1 MTLDSIKDEV
11 RVIDKISSFVGSR
24 RNFTW
29 FDAGLSAHIST
40 RRSQLLRLRT
50 WNSERGDGNDDAA
63 GTAASG
69 CDDGGSAASAASG
82 GSASAAAAEGYPRN

>member
-1 MTLDSIKDEV
+1 MTLEDEV

-29 FDAGLSAHIST
+29 FDAGFSAHIST

-69 CDDGGSAASAASG
+69 CDDGYDDGGSAASAASG
-82 GSASAAAAEGYPRN
+82 GSASAAAAEG

>member
-11 RVIDKISSFVGSR
+11 RVIDKISSFVGFR